1 MAAHIYAQYS
11 TEESGTNWLAI
22 RDEQVLAKTNAEGAM
37 ITLSYELKM
46 SLVDLSPSFEA
57 AARRGK
63 MLYYPMDTHWNS
75 DGREVAAATIAKI
88 LTSTTLETSI
98 TLGLLE

>member
-1 MAAHIYAQYS
+1 
-11 TEESGTNWLAI
+11 
-22 RDEQVLAKTNAEGAM
+22 
-37 ITLSYELKM
+37 
-46 SLVDLSPSFEA
+46 
-57 AARRGK
+57 

>member
-1 MAAHIYAQYS
+1 
-11 TEESGTNWLAI
+11 
-22 RDEQVLAKTNAEGAM
+22 
-37 ITLSYELKM
+37 
-46 SLVDLSPSFEA
+46 
-57 AARRGK
+57 
-63 MLYYPMDTHWNS
+63 MDTHWNS

>member
-1 MAAHIYAQYS
+1 
-11 TEESGTNWLAI
+11 
-22 RDEQVLAKTNAEGAM
+22 
-37 ITLSYELKM
+37 M
-46 SLVDLSPSFEA
+46 SLVDLSPFFEA